1 MIILTTLIICI
12 LLPYS
17 ICYRCCAN
25 LALTIKTNIG
35 EFITLRLGGYLVS
48 LHGYGRCSAVEMANV
63 FEEDC
68 KQRFRSGYWSCRRR
82 GVLEGALLDAI

>member
-1 MIILTTLIICI
+1 M
-12 LLPYS
+12 
-17 ICYRCCAN
+17 
-25 LALTIKTNIG
+25 
-35 EFITLRLGGYLVS
+35 S